1 MAVIKRKTRKKLTKQ
16 LARLVKRHGA
26 ERTLAMVTGIVSS
39 LAMDGADKAARKT
52 RAAVKKAVPRAR
64 SSRRSVP

>member
-39 LAMDGADKAARKT
+39 LAMDGADKTARKA
-52 RAAVKKAVPRAR
+52 RAAVKKAVPRTR
-64 SSRRSVP
+64 SSRRSVS

>member
-39 LAMDGADKAARKT
+39 LAREGAGKAARKT
-52 RAAVKKAVPRAR
+52 RAAVKTAVPRTR